1 MCTREQVLLRGVS
14 VRSEARDKVRK
25 LGRFWT
31 ESRALWA
38 TERSLGLPQGWLE
51 PLGRDVVQRRFEGV
65 HVAAVC
71 HVARSG
77 RDGDRG
83 PVRGFHTILGRDEG
97 PRSRV
102 GLRRWEERS
111 G

>member
-1 MCTREQVLLRGVS
+1 MCAREQVLLRGVS

-31 ESRALWA
+31 KSRALWA
-38 TERSLGLPQGWLE
+38 MVRSSGLPQGWLE

-65 HVAAVC
+65 HVAAMC
-71 HVARSG
+71 HVACSG

-83 PVRGFHTILGRDEG
+83 PVRGFHTIPGRDEG